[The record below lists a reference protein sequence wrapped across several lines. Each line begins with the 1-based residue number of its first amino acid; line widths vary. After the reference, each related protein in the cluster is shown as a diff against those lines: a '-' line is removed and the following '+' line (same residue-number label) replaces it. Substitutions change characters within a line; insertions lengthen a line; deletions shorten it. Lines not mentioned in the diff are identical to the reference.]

1 MMTTFKIALEYD
13 GTRYSGW
20 QEQKNARTIMGEFR
34 KAAAQIFKEHLEI
47 QGAGRTDAGVH
58 ALGQVMHIKV
68 PSDVRHSPETIRTR
82 LNDLLPADIVVMK
95 VERAARNFHARHDAA
110 SRTYMYQISRRKQA
124 FIKRYVWWIKDD
136 LDLKR
141 MSEAASLLVGRHDFI
156 CFRAADPSRP
166 HESTVVEIE
175 AAGIEAEDDIIQFR
189 IAGSHFLWRMV
200 RRIVG
205 ALVKVGMGEIT
216 VADFAQLVDGR
227 GDAKLDVAAWT
238 APASGLFLEEIRYN
252 DPE

>member
-1 MMTTFKIALEYD
+1 MTTFKIVLEYD

-20 QEQKNARTIMGEFR
+20 QEQKNARTIMGEIR
-34 KAAAQIFKEHLEI
+34 KAAEQVFNADCEM

-68 PSDVRHSPETIRTR
+68 PSEVRHSPETIRTR
-82 LNDLLPADIVVMK
+82 LNDLLPADIAVLE
-95 VERAARNFHARHDAA
+95 VERAARNFHARHDAS
-110 SRTYMYQISRRKQA
+110 SRIYLYQISRRKQA
-124 FIKRYVWWIKDD
+124 FTKRYVWWIKDN
-136 LDLKR
+136 LDLQR

-156 CFRAADPSRP
+156 CFRATDPSRP

-175 AAGIEAEDDIIQFR
+175 GAGVEAEDDIIQFR

-205 ALVKVGMGEIT
+205 ALVKVGTGEIT
-216 VADFAQLVDGR
+216 VSDFAQLVDGR
-227 GDAKLDVAAWT
+227 CDAKLDVAAWT

-252 DPE
+252 S